1 MNDKMLI
8 KQLKANHSELII
20 EENQHVFWVL
30 NFLFPQLTFNLKK
43 LQCP

>member
-20 EENQHVFWVL
+20 EENRRVFWGPE
-30 NFLFPQLTFNLKK
+30 LFISTINLQFKK